1 MRLGLRLL
9 AVLLLLL
16 LIFGLVGYI
25 HLPDVSELRWKNPQK
40 TALMG
45 YREEQGI
52 RGKSIWV
59 PLTSIA
65 PTLRH
70 AVIVAEDIHFYE
82 HNGTDWNAIW
92 EAVKKNL
99 KRRRLYA
106 GGSTIS
112 QQLAKNLYLN
122 PSKTFWRKFQEMVI
136 TFRLERELSKSR
148 ILEIYLNVAEW
159 GRGIYGAESA
169 AQHYFKKSASDLT
182 LEEASWLAAILPS
195 PLRYEKQRHSRYI
208 DKKTRR
214 IERGVEKRFGS

>member
-9 AVLLLLL
+9 AVLFLLL

-40 TALMG
+40 TALMR

-52 RGKSIWV
+52 HGRPIWV
-59 PLTSIA
+59 SLTAIA

-70 AVIVAEDIHFYE
+70 AVIVAEDINFYE

-99 KRRRLYA
+99 KRRQLYA

-136 TFRLERELSKSR
+136 TSRLERELSKSR
-148 ILEIYLNVAEW
+148 ILEVYLNVAEW
-159 GRGIYGAESA
+159 GRGIYGAEA
-169 AQHYFKKSASDLT
+169 AARHYFNKSASDLT

-195 PLRYEKQRHSRYI
+195 PLRYEKQQHSRYI

-214 IERGVEKRFGS
+214 IERWVEKRWD